1 MSTSPPPILVARHA
15 MATRFEFALHG
26 DRPASLRAAAEE
38 ALDEVERVENLLS
51 LYRSHT
57 DIARI
62 NAGASFGPVRVALE
76 TFQLLE
82 RVRGWSEQT
91 DGAFDVTAGPLVRA
105 WGFHGGTGAAP
116 SAREL
121 EVARQCVGWDRLI
134 LNAGE
139 RSVRFAGP
147 GGMLDLGAVGKG
159 YALDRAADILR
170 EAGVRSALLHGGTS
184 TIVALGAPPGLEG
197 WPVALPTAP
206 GGGAGIGILLRDE
219 SLSVSAV
226 WGRSFVDATC
236 RRLGHVLDPRS
247 GVPVS
252 GTAMAAVALPSAA
265 ATDALSTALLVLGQ
279 GGPSR
284 LAKAFPGIRTW
295 VTGEEP

>member
-1 MSTSPPPILVARHA
+1 MSTSPPPILFARHGV
-15 MATRFEFALHG
+15 ATRFEFALHG

-147 GGMLDLGAVGKG
+147 GGMRGLGAVGKG

-170 EAGVRSALLHGGTS
+170 
-184 TIVALGAPPGLEG
+184 
-197 WPVALPTAP
+197 
-206 GGGAGIGILLRDE
+206 
-219 SLSVSAV
+219 
-226 WGRSFVDATC
+226 
-236 RRLGHVLDPRS
+236 
-247 GVPVS
+247 
-252 GTAMAAVALPSAA
+252 
-265 ATDALSTALLVLGQ
+265 
-279 GGPSR
+279 
-284 LAKAFPGIRTW
+284 
-295 VTGEEP
+295 

>member
-1 MSTSPPPILVARHA
+1 MSTSPPPVLVARNA

-62 NAGASFGPVRVALE
+62 NAGASFGPVRVAQE

-82 RVRGWSEQT
+82 RVREWSEQT

-105 WGFHGGTGAAP
+105 WGFHGGTGGVP

-121 EVARQCVGWDRLI
+121 EVARQCVGWNRLI
-134 LNAGE
+134 LHAGE
-139 RSVRFAGP
+139 RSVRFTDP

-159 YALDRAADILR
+159 YALDRATDILR
-170 EAGVRSALLHGGTS
+170 DAGVRSALLHGGTS
-184 TIVALGAPPGLEG
+184 TVVALGAPPGLEG
-197 WPVALPTAP
+197 WQVALPTEP
-206 GGGAGIGILLRDE
+206 GGRPGNGILLRDE

-226 WGRSFVDATC
+226 WGRSFVDASGRC
-236 RRLGHVLDPRS
+236 LGHVLDPRS
-247 GVPVS
+247 GLPVS
-252 GTAMAAVALPSAA
+252 GTEMAAVALTSAA
-265 ATDALSTALLVLGQ
+265 ATDALSTALLVLGRS
-279 GGPSR
+279 GPLR
-284 LAKAFPGIRTW
+284 LAALFPGIRTW
-295 VTGEEP
+295 TIPEGQ